1 MKKLSKKEL
10 IKALEKAEKN
20 PKDLGGIIGE
30 SFVVGLTGAG
40 SAAIASTLLASTAT
54 TTVTAPVLG
63 STFLGGLVGARVL
76 VTSIVAAPTLPVLA
90 WTVGGIVVTHGL
102 IKLVKSG
109 SNNDKKRAEYVKALK
124 EKISAYDKNIFNST
138 DKSIKMSKLAG
149 IYVLLLKLDAVT
161 TEGVETM
168 FIGINND
175 SINIDF
181 ALTNAKSMLDSLQN
195 PQNQPRL
202 IVGKRKK
209 RGQVL

>member
-20 PKDLGGIIGE
+20 PRDLGGMIGE
-30 SFVVGLTGAG
+30 FTVVGLTSAG
-40 SAAIASTLLASTAT
+40 SAAIASALLSSTAT

-63 STFLGGLVGARVL
+63 STFLGGVVGARVI
-76 VTSIVAAPTLPVLA
+76 VTSLVAAPTLPVVA
-90 WTVGGIVVTHGL
+90 WAIGGAIVTHGL
-102 IKLVKSG
+102 MKLVKSG
-109 SNNDKKRAEYVKALK
+109 LNNDKKRAEYVKALK
-124 EKISAYDKNIFNST
+124 EKISAYDINVFNST

-161 TEGVETM
+161 TEGVEAM

-175 SINIDF
+175 SINVDF

-195 PQNQPRL
+195 SQNQPRL
-202 IVGKRKK
+202 IVGK
-209 RGQVL
+209 

>member
-20 PKDLGGIIGE
+20 PRDLGGMIGE
-30 SFVVGLTGAG
+30 FTVVGLTSAG
-40 SAAIASTLLASTAT
+40 SAAIASALLSSTAT

-63 STFLGGLVGARVL
+63 STFLGGVVGARVI
-76 VTSIVAAPTLPVLA
+76 VTSLVAAPTLPVVA
-90 WTVGGIVVTHGL
+90 WAIGGAIVTHGL
-102 IKLVKSG
+102 MKLVKSG
-109 SNNDKKRAEYVKALK
+109 LNNDKKRAEYVKALK
-124 EKISAYDKNIFNST
+124 EKISAYNINVFNST

-161 TEGVETM
+161 TEGVEAM

-175 SINIDF
+175 SINVDF

-202 IVGKRKK
+202 IVGK
-209 RGQVL
+209 

>member
-20 PKDLGGIIGE
+20 PRDLGGVIGE
-30 SFVVGLTGAG
+30 FSVLGLTSAG

-76 VTSIVAAPTLPVLA
+76 VTSLVVAPTLPVVA
-90 WTVGGIVVTHGL
+90 WAIGGAIVTHGL

-109 SNNDKKRAEYVKALK
+109 SNNDRKRTEYVKALK
-124 EKISAYDKNIFNST
+124 EKISAYDNNVFNST

-175 SINIDF
+175 SINLDF
-181 ALTNAKSMLDSLQN
+181 ALTNAKSMFDSLQN
-195 PQNQPRL
+195 PS
-202 IVGKRKK
+202 
-209 RGQVL
+209 

>member
-20 PKDLGGIIGE
+20 PRDLGGMIGE
-30 SFVVGLTGAG
+30 FSVVGLTSAG

-76 VTSIVAAPTLPVLA
+76 VTSLVAAPTLPVVA
-90 WTVGGIVVTHGL
+90 WAIGGAIVTHGL

-124 EKISAYDKNIFNST
+124 EKISAYDNNVFNST

-161 TEGVETM
+161 AEGVETM

-175 SINIDF
+175 SINVDF
-181 ALTNAKSMLDSLQN
+181 ALTNAKSTLDSLQN

-202 IVGKRKK
+202 IVGK
-209 RGQVL
+209 

>member
-20 PKDLGGIIGE
+20 PRDLGGMIGE
-30 SFVVGLTGAG
+30 FTVVGLTSAG
-40 SAAIASTLLASTAT
+40 SAAIASALLSSTTT
-54 TTVTAPVLG
+54 TTVTGPVLG
-63 STFLGGLVGARVL
+63 STFLGGVVGARVI
-76 VTSIVAAPTLPVLA
+76 VTSLVAAPTLPVVA
-90 WTVGGIVVTHGL
+90 WAIGGAIVTHGL
-102 IKLVKSG
+102 MKLVKSG
-109 SNNDKKRAEYVKALK
+109 LNNDKKRAEYVKALK
-124 EKISAYDKNIFNST
+124 EKISAYDINVFNST

-161 TEGVETM
+161 TEGVEAM

-202 IVGKRKK
+202 IVGK
-209 RGQVL
+209 

>member
-20 PKDLGGIIGE
+20 PRDLGGMIGE
-30 SFVVGLTGAG
+30 FTVVGLRSAG
-40 SAAIASTLLASTAT
+40 SAAIASALLSSTAT

-63 STFLGGLVGARVL
+63 STFLGGVVGARVI
-76 VTSIVAAPTLPVLA
+76 VTSLVAAPTLLVVA
-90 WTVGGIVVTHGL
+90 WAIVVAIVTHGL
-102 IKLVKSG
+102 MKLVKSG
-109 SNNDKKRAEYVKALK
+109 LNNDKKRAEYVKALK
-124 EKISAYDKNIFNST
+124 EKISAYDINVFNST

-161 TEGVETM
+161 TEGVEAM

-175 SINIDF
+175 SINVDF

-202 IVGKRKK
+202 VVGK
-209 RGQVL
+209 